1 MQSTEKN
8 EAVSPVIGVM
18 LMLVVT
24 IIVAAIVG
32 VFVGNIGGG
41 TTVAPSAAFDV
52 RITSYGG
59 DNHDQYVMTI
69 EHVGGDAVP
78 TRDLRIQTITTMND
92 GSSRA
97 ATVTSFDQSSPIYK
111 QMGDS
116 ATKVKI
122 PYLVDAS
129 KGSPG
134 DAGVDFG
141 NFTLVSGNMM
151 SSGTTVG
158 TCGYDQAASNGIRS
172 PSMLGF
178 DIDKLSPA
186 SNFGPG
192 CEVEVKLVHIPSD
205 KVIYSKKVIVH

>member
-1 MQSTEKN
+1 MGIREN
-8 EAVSPVIGVM
+8 RDEAVSPVIGVM

-59 DNHDQYVMTI
+59 ENHDQYVMTF
-69 EHVGGDAVP
+69 EHVGGDPVP
-78 TRDLRIQTITTMND
+78 TRDLRIQTITTLTD
-92 GSSRA
+92 GSSKA
-97 ATVTSFDQSSPIYK
+97 AMVTSYDQPVPIYK
-111 QMGDS
+111 KMGDTE
-116 ATKVKI
+116 TKVKI

-129 KGSPG
+129 KGNPG
-134 DAGVDFG
+134 DPAVDFG
-141 NFTLVSGNMM
+141 NFTFTSGNMI

-158 TCGYDQAASNGIRS
+158 TCGYDITGQHLRI

-178 DIDKLSPA
+178 DSEKVPE
-186 SNFGPG
+186 FGPG